1 MIAFR
6 VQGRVL
12 HWSSLLAPVI
22 AMNRFVV
29 VLLFMIAAGWVAVV
43 QFQCNTAQRTKA
55 AKVISQGPLVHEAQ
69 SSDGMPLQLRSS
81 DHEAQ
86 STDGM
91 PLQLP
96 SSDEVKDKYFKSCDG
111 GNAPAKYFL
120 QHLKADFYNLEN
132 KRRDGLDV
140 FLSKFGS
147 HWPQEGLVMLDIGAG
162 CYANGSDSV
171 LAIKFAKQFGCFKNR
186 FIAFEPQVDILPQT
200 LECIKKALFP
210 DRLCV
215 VLENAA
221 FSNTTQL
228 LKLAGSENI
237 ASLAPHLADTA
248 QQQLKQKQKHK
259 DYKIWK
265 ANKRYTK
272 TVDVIA
278 WDLTTY
284 SRLHNIDACL

>member
-1 MIAFR
+1 MIAAR
-6 VQGRVL
+6 VQGGVL

-69 SSDGMPLQLRSS
+69 SSDGMPL
-81 DHEAQ
+81 
-86 STDGM
+86 
-91 PLQLP
+91 PQLP

-120 QHLKADFYNLEN
+120 QNLKADFYNLEN

-186 FIAFEPQVDILPQT
+186 T
-200 LECIKKALFP
+200 
-210 DRLCV
+210 
-215 VLENAA
+215 
-221 FSNTTQL
+221 
-228 LKLAGSENI
+228 
-237 ASLAPHLADTA
+237 ASLLLSHRLIFFPRRWNALKRRCFLTDCAWCWRMPHFLTPHNCLNWLEA
-248 QQQLKQKQKHK
+248 
-259 DYKIWK
+259 
-265 ANKRYTK
+265 K
-272 TVDVIA
+272 TLHLWHLIL
-278 WDLTTY
+278 LTPL
-284 SRLHNIDACL
+284 SSS